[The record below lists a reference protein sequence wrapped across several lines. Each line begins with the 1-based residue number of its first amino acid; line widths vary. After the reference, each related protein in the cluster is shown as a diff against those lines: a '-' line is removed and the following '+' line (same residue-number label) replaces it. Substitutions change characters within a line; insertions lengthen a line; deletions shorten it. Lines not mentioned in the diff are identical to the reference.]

1 MNENEKTA
9 SVPETED
16 LQAPPAEETS
26 KEPDTAPAAE
36 SAAETESA
44 PQKKKGK
51 KEVTL
56 ENALAEKEAELA
68 ALQDKYLRLAAEY
81 DNFRRRSQK
90 EREGIYTDA
99 VADAVREL
107 LPIAD
112 NLERAVASGSQ
123 DSEGLAQ
130 GLSMTLKALEESLSR
145 LGVESYGASGDSFDP
160 NLHNAV
166 MHEEDPD
173 QEENRITDVFQRG
186 YRKGERIIRHAM
198 VKVVN

>member
-26 KEPDTAPAAE
+26 KELDTAPATE

-145 LGVESYGASGDSFDP
+145 LGVESYGVSGDSFDP

>member
-145 LGVESYGASGDSFDP
+145 LGVESYGVSGDSFDP

>member
-16 LQAPPAEETS
+16 LQAPPAEEIS

-145 LGVESYGASGDSFDP
+145 LGVESYGVSGDNFDP